1 MMRLAAVLR
10 GMVQRGGTT
19 VMILA
24 VALVATAAAATG
36 PIYYQAARTSI
47 LRDTVA
53 TTGFAGRGYEANQ
66 TGAVPGLLGQLEP
79 AARSQLSG
87 ALGSLAGRGLF
98 AAPVYAV
105 EATMPFPQYRTSI
118 PLVWRSGVCA
128 QLRISGRCPT
138 ARTQVLVSRRMA
150 ALTGWHLGQRLRF
163 AGWPDLTVTGLY
175 RTPAQGREYWFGRG
189 SLYFSATSPV

>member
-1 MMRLAAVLR
+1 MIRLAAVLR

-53 TTGFAGRGYEANQ
+53 TTGFAGRGYEANE

-79 AARSQLSG
+79 AVRSQLGG
-87 ALGSLAGRGLF
+87 ALGSLDRRGLF

-105 EATMPFPQYRTSI
+105 ETTIPFPQYRAAI
-118 PLVWRSGVCA
+118 PLVWRSGVA
-128 QLRISGRCPT
+128 P
-138 ARTQVLVSRRMA
+138 
-150 ALTGWHLGQRLRF
+150 
-163 AGWPDLTVTGLY
+163 P
-175 RTPAQGREYWFGRG
+175 
-189 SLYFSATSPV
+189 